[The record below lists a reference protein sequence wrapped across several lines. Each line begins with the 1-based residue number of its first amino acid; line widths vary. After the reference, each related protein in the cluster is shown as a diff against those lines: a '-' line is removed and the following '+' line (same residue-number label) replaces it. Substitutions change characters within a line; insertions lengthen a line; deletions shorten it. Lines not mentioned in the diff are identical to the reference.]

1 MLYTPTDILAL
12 LLVSAGISLQSWFG
26 IGFGLVAAP
35 LLYLINPAY
44 VPAPVLILG
53 FCLSLLMVRRTRGQV
68 QWSRITPAILARLPG
83 AWLGAVLLA
92 AIPGWSL
99 SLLFGV
105 CLLAAAGLTWR
116 LFKVRATRRNMLAGG
131 FFSGLTGTAT
141 SIGGPPIAL
150 VYQELDRIEARNEL
164 AMFFLLGT
172 PFSLLALLQQGVL
185 DLDSLQL
192 SLKLLPGLLLGFWIG
207 NRFDGRIP
215 ATSAKP
221 VLLSIALLSALLI
234 IGKGIIQWWQS

>member
-105 CLLAAAGLTWR
+105 CLLAAAGDLAPFQSPRDAAEHAGRW
-116 LFKVRATRRNMLAGG
+116 LFLRTDRHRHLDRRATHCSRV
-131 FFSGLTGTAT
+131 SGAR
-141 SIGGPPIAL
+141 P
-150 VYQELDRIEARNEL
+150 DRS
-164 AMFFLLGT
+164 T
-172 PFSLLALLQQGVL
+172 
-185 DLDSLQL
+185 
-192 SLKLLPGLLLGFWIG
+192 
-207 NRFDGRIP
+207 
-215 ATSAKP
+215 
-221 VLLSIALLSALLI
+221 
-234 IGKGIIQWWQS
+234 